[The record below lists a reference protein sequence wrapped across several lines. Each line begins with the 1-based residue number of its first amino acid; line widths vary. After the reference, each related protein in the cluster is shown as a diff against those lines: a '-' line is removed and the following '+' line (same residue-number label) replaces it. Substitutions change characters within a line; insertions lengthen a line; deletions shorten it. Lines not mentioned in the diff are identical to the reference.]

1 MKVKNCIYILLVL
14 LLSAGRVVAQEAE
27 VPDSVIV
34 MGTVVNRMTGQPEP
48 YSIVQLRQDTTVVA
62 SAPCDE
68 EGWFGIGALPAGS
81 YLLEV
86 QVRGL
91 TLYQADLV
99 LQENV
104 SLNIGVIT
112 DSLRLV
118 NLREVAIVALRH
130 LLGERLINSTSDIRL
145 WNLLYRKG
153 GGDHNAAVSI
163 SPDMAPEWDEL
174 DDANEVSR
182 SLLPHGVPGSAF
194 KYYLSDYGLN
204 VSPQNSA
211 MKNELLRKGRIL
223 DTRRRVPADKDST
236 RHEKK

>member
-1 MKVKNCIYILLVL
+1 MKVKKYIYILLL

-27 VPDSVIV
+27 VLDSVVV

-48 YSIVQLRQDTTVVA
+48 FSIVQLRQDTTVVA

-68 EGWFGIGALPAGS
+68 EGWFGIDALPAGS

-99 LQENV
+99 LQENAM
-104 SLNIGVIT
+104 LNIGVIT
-112 DSLRLV
+112 DSLRMV

-130 LLGERLINSTSDIRL
+130 LLGEQLISTTHDIRL
-145 WNLLYRKG
+145 WNLVYRKG

-163 SPDMAPEWDEL
+163 SPDMTPEWDEL

-182 SLLPHGVPGSAF
+182 SLLPHGVPGSAY

-223 DTRRRVPADKDST
+223 DTKRRASADKDST

>member
-1 MKVKNCIYILLVL
+1 MRRIVYLIL
-14 LLSAGRVVAQEAE
+14 LLSAGLPLWAQEPGVA
-27 VPDSVIV
+27 DSVV
-34 MGTVVNRMTGQPEP
+34 VLGTVVNRMTGQSEP
-48 YSIVQLRQDTTVVA
+48 FSIVQLRQDTTVVA

-68 EGWFGIGALPAGS
+68 EGWFGIDALPAGS

-99 LQENV
+99 LQENAV
-104 SLNIGVIT
+104 LNIGVII
-112 DSLRLV
+112 DSIRLV
-118 NLREVAIVALRH
+118 NLREVAIVAMRH
-130 LLGERLINSTSDIRL
+130 LLGGQLISTTHDIRL
-145 WNLLYRKG
+145 WNLVYRNG

-163 SPDMAPEWDEL
+163 SPDMVPEMDEL
-174 DDANEVSR
+174 DYQNGVSR
-182 SLLPHGVPGSAF
+182 SLLPHGVPGSAY

-223 DTRRRVPADKDST
+223 DTRRRASADKDST

>member
-1 MKVKNCIYILLVL
+1 MRRIVFLLLLV
-14 LLSAGRVVAQEAE
+14 SAGFPIWAQESD
-27 VPDSVIV
+27 VSDSVVV

-48 YSIVQLRQDTTVVA
+48 FSIVQLLRDTLVVA

-68 EGWFGIGALPAGS
+68 EGWFGIDALPVGS

-91 TLYQADLV
+91 ILYQADLV
-99 LQENV
+99 LQENAV
-104 SLNIGVIT
+104 LNIGVIT
-112 DSLRLV
+112 DSIRLV

-130 LLGERLINSTSDIRL
+130 LLGEQLISTTHDIRL
-145 WNLLYRKG
+145 WNMVYRNG

-163 SPDMAPEWDEL
+163 SPDMAPEMDEL
-174 DDANEVSR
+174 DYQNGVSR
-182 SLLPHGVPGSAF
+182 SLLPHGVPGSAY

-211 MKNELLRKGRIL
+211 MKNELLREGRIL
-223 DTRRRVPADKDST
+223 DTKRRVPAEKDST
-236 RHEKK
+236 RHERE